1 MKATRPTREQQ
12 REQPIDGDIFDHLG
26 FSPHESLELK
36 IKADL
41 WRDLVHHIQRRKL
54 DPAALATALGVHQPD
69 VSNLLRGKLSKFSTA
84 KLITFAV
91 RLNLGVQVK
100 LTRAKLTSTKPAP
113 AKPAKAS
120 KKRPARAAVTS

>member
-1 MKATRPTREQQ
+1 MKTIHPPNENRIE
-12 REQPIDGDIFDHLG
+12 GDIFDHLG
-26 FSPHESLELK
+26 FTPHESLELK

-41 WRDLVHHIQRRKL
+41 YRDLLHHIERRKL
-54 DPAALATALGVHQPD
+54 DPAALATALRLHQPD

-100 LTRAKLTSTKPAP
+100 LTRAKLTSTKPTP
-113 AKPAKAS
+113 AKPAKAG
-120 KKRPARAAVTS
+120 KRPATRGAVTS